1 MTAKQVLDP
10 VCGMAVDPESAP
22 ARMTHADERYHF
34 CATACRDRFARD
46 PARYL
51 GEGAEPVA
59 MADVLEGATSVEPDN
74 GTTAARPCPEC
85 GTPTLRPVSEEEI
98 VGRLTMAEYATIV
111 RQQWRR
117 RLGRRAYAREHSA
130 RLIRALALHA
140 LKPESPVAAISVEE
154 ELSLEV
160 ARLRADGL
168 NRAQVQREFYHLSRA
183 AAQVLMGAGLS
194 THQTAAMIETID
206 AKLVGLLEWQRSKT
220 VAVADAAASA

>member
-1 MTAKQVLDP
+1 MAKQVLDP
-10 VCGMAVDPESAP
+10 VCGMVVDPKAAP
-22 ARMTHADERYHF
+22 ARTTHAGERYHF
-34 CATACRDRFARD
+34 CAAACRDRFARD

-59 MADVLEGATSVEPDN
+59 MSEVLEEATSADSDT
-74 GTTAARPCPEC
+74 GTAAARPCPEC
-85 GTPTLRPVSEEEI
+85 GTHVQRPEGDEI

-111 RQQWRR
+111 RQRWRR

-160 ARLRADGL
+160 ARLRTDGL
-168 NRAQVQREFYHLSRA
+168 NRAQVQREFYHLSRTA
-183 AAQVLMGAGLS
+183 AEVLMGAGL
-194 THQTAAMIETID
+194 TTGQTAAMIETID
-206 AKLVGLLEWQRSKT
+206 AKLVGLLEWQRPGN
-220 VAVADAAASA
+220 VEAADAAASA

>member
-10 VCGMAVDPESAP
+10 VCGMVVNPESAP

-51 GEGAEPVA
+51 GQGAEPVA
-59 MADVLEGATSVEPDN
+59 MAEVLEGVTSVEPGN
-74 GTTAARPCPEC
+74 GTAAARPCPEC
-85 GTPTLRPVSEEEI
+85 GTPTLRPVGEEI

-130 RLIRALALHA
+130 RLIRTLALHA
-140 LKPESPVAAISVEE
+140 LKPGSPMAAISVEE

-160 ARLRADGL
+160 ARLRTDGL

-183 AAQVLMGAGLS
+183 AAQVLLGAGLS
-194 THQTAAMIETID
+194 AHQTAAMIETID
-206 AKLVGLLEWQRSKT
+206 AKLVGLLEWQRPEM
-220 VAVADAAASA
+220 VAVADAVASA